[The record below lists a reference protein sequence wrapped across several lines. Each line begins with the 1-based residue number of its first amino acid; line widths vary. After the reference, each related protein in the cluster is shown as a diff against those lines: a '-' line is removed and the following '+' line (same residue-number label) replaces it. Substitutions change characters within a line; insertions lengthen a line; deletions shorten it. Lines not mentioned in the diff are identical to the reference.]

1 MNIIKYQ
8 PGYKVYHATSSC
20 INPLTW
26 EMFCVEILVGWSK
39 QTNLEKRVFLPNLEL
54 VPDLKEFDEQVK
66 QTRQRM
72 FSAEAYKMAKKDP
85 AGAKKVLGMVGR
97 IDSSYKNFIFFGIN
111 QWIYK
116 AHNVIE
122 LESKQKL
129 SANHVSRNILAT
141 MDWNEYLDNFT
152 SGFRCFALEKNTNPN
167 AKKQV
172 KLQESIATDKQNI
185 LDLKA

>member
-1 MNIIKYQ
+1 
-8 PGYKVYHATSSC
+8 
-20 INPLTW
+20 
-26 EMFCVEILVGWSK
+26 
-39 QTNLEKRVFLPNLEL
+39 
-54 VPDLKEFDEQVK
+54 
-66 QTRQRM
+66 M

-97 IDSSYKNFIFFGIN
+97 IDSSYKNFLFFGIN

-129 SANHVSRNILAT
+129 PANHVSRNILAT
-141 MDWNEYLDNFT
+141 MNWNEYLENFT
-152 SGFRCFALEKNTNPN
+152 NGLRRFSLEKNSNSS
-167 AKKQV
+167 AKEQAKPQAPAST
-172 KLQESIATDKQNI
+172 EEANM

>member
-72 FSAEAYKMAKKDP
+72 FSAEAYKMAKKDFL
-85 AGAKKVLGMVGR
+85 AGAKVLGMVVQLTAPTKT
-97 IDSSYKNFIFFGIN
+97 SFS
-111 QWIYK
+111 
-116 AHNVIE
+116 
-122 LESKQKL
+122 LESTSGSTRLTMSLSWRANKKL
-129 SANHVSRNILAT
+129 SANHVSRNI
-141 MDWNEYLDNFT
+141 
-152 SGFRCFALEKNTNPN
+152 
-167 AKKQV
+167 
-172 KLQESIATDKQNI
+172 
-185 LDLKA
+185 